1 MKTLGW
7 EPQIALSE
15 RIEQVV
21 NWTLDNDRWLK

>member
-7 EPQIALSE
+7 EPKIALSE